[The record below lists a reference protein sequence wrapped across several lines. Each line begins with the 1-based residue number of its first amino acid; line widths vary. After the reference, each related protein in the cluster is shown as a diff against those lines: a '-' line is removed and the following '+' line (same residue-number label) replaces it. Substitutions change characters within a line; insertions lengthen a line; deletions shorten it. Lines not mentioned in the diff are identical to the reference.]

1 MPGYSHRR
9 GFMPKRAR
17 ELTAVEIRRLVS
29 ASKQGVFAV
38 GVISGLYLQI
48 RGITSTSWILRKT
61 IGSKRREIGLGA
73 YPAIGLKEAREKARS
88 FIEQIAQGIDPILE
102 RRAQKAAIIASQA
115 KTVTFEQLA
124 QEFINKKSLEFKTS
138 KQTQKL
144 TTMLKSYAYPIIG
157 SMVVS
162 DIERAHVV
170 KLLEPIWLIKNETA
184 RRTRTYIEQVL
195 NLAIAKG
202 IRTGE
207 NPARW
212 KGNLDLSLAAPN
224 KIARVEH
231 YASLPYQQLPEFMAK
246 LRHQDRP
253 GAKALELLILTA
265 GRSGEVRNAVWA
277 EFDLPNK
284 VWTVPAE
291 RMKAGKV
298 HRVPLCADAI
308 ALLEALPRSNEYV
321 FPNSTSGRPIT
332 DNTISMVPKRIGH
345 KVTAHGFRSTFKDW
359 CSEHTSYADEV
370 SELALAHVGSDSTRA
385 AYARSELLDKR
396 RRLMDEWALFVKHGA
411 DQKAASVTLIG
422 SSGA

>member
-1 MPGYSHRR
+1 
-9 GFMPKRAR
+9 MPKRAR
-17 ELTAVEIRRLVS
+17 ELTAVEIRRLVA

-124 QEFINKKSLEFKTS
+124 QEFINKKSLEFKTP

-144 TTMLKSYAYPIIG
+144 TTMLKSYAYPILG
-157 SMVVS
+157 PMVVS

-231 YASLPYQQLPEFMAK
+231 YASLPYQQLPDFMAK

-321 FPNSTSGRPIT
+321 FSNSTSGRPIT

-345 KVTAHGFRSTFKDW
+345 KVEPMAFDRHLKTGVAST
-359 CSEHTSYADEV
+359 
-370 SELALAHVGSDSTRA
+370 LATLTRFQSLP
-385 AYARSELLDKR
+385 YP
-396 RRLMDEWALFVKHGA
+396 M
-411 DQKAASVTLIG
+411 
-422 SSGA
+422 

>member
-1 MPGYSHRR
+1 
-9 GFMPKRAR
+9 MPKRAR

-396 RRLMDEWALFVKHGA
+396 RRLMDEWALFVTHGSA
-411 DQKAASVTLIG
+411 QKAASVTLIG

>member
-1 MPGYSHRR
+1 
-9 GFMPKRAR
+9 MPKRAR

-162 DIERAHVV
+162 DIERAAL
-170 KLLEPIWLIKNETA
+170 K
-184 RRTRTYIEQVL
+184 Q
-195 NLAIAKG
+195 
-202 IRTGE
+202 
-207 NPARW
+207 
-212 KGNLDLSLAAPN
+212 
-224 KIARVEH
+224 
-231 YASLPYQQLPEFMAK
+231 EF
-246 LRHQDRP
+246 
-253 GAKALELLILTA
+253 LELL
-265 GRSGEVRNAVWA
+265 E
-277 EFDLPNK
+277 
-284 VWTVPAE
+284 E
-291 RMKAGKV
+291 R
-298 HRVPLCADAI
+298 P
-308 ALLEALPRSNEYV
+308 
-321 FPNSTSGRPIT
+321 
-332 DNTISMVPKRIGH
+332 PKREVPFCTSMPAWPKCAEG
-345 KVTAHGFRSTFKDW
+345 KCSASTWIRDLTGQ
-359 CSEHTSYADEV
+359 SV
-370 SELALAHVGSDSTRA
+370 S
-385 AYARSELLDKR
+385 
-396 RRLMDEWALFVKHGA
+396 F
-411 DQKAASVTLIG
+411 
-422 SSGA
+422 SG

>member
-1 MPGYSHRR
+1 MASQNQRR

-17 ELTAVEIRRLVS
+17 ELTAVEIRRLV
-29 ASKQGVFAV
+29 ASGKQGVFAA
-38 GVISGLYLQI
+38 GVIGGLNLQV
-48 RGITSTSWILRKT
+48 RGSNSASWVLRKT

-73 YPAIGLKEAREKARS
+73 YPAIGLKDAREKARS
-88 FIEQIAQGIDPILE
+88 LIEQIAQGIDPILE

-115 KTVTFEQLA
+115 KLVTFRQLA
-124 QEFINKKSLEFKTS
+124 KEFIDKRSLEVK
-138 KQTQKL
+138 TQKQIQKL
-144 TTMLKSYAYPIIG
+144 SSNLERYAYPFIG

-162 DIERAHVV
+162 NIERAHIIE
-170 KLLEPIWLIKNETA
+170 LLEPNWLIKNETA
-184 RRTRTYIEQVL
+184 RRTRTYVGQVL
-195 NLAIAKG
+195 DLAKAKG

-207 NPARW
+207 NPAIW
-212 KGNLDLSLAAPN
+212 KGNLELSLAAPR
-224 KIARVEH
+224 KVAKVQH
-231 YASLPYQQLPEFMAK
+231 YSALPFLTMPEFMAK
-246 LRHQDRP
+246 LRRQEWL
-253 GAKALELLILTA
+253 GARALELLILTV
-265 GRSGEVRNAVWA
+265 GRSGEVRNAMWS
-277 EFDLPNK
+277 EFDLNKK
-284 VWTVPAE
+284 VWTVPE
-291 RMKAGKV
+291 VRMKAGKV

-321 FPNSTSGRPIT
+321 FPNSTNGRPLT

-396 RRLMDEWALFVKHGA
+396 RRLMDEWALFVTHGSA
-411 DQKAASVTLIG
+411 QKAANVTLIG

>member
-1 MPGYSHRR
+1 
-9 GFMPKRAR
+9 MPKRAR
-17 ELTAVEIRRLVS
+17 ELTAVEIRRLVA

-124 QEFINKKSLEFKTS
+124 QEFINKKSLEFKTP

-157 SMVVS
+157 PMVVS
-162 DIERAHVV
+162 DIVRAHVV

-396 RRLMDEWALFVKHGA
+396 RRLMDEWALFVTHGSA
-411 DQKAASVTLIG
+411 QKAASVTLIG

>member
-1 MPGYSHRR
+1 
-9 GFMPKRAR
+9 MPKRAR

-224 KIARVEH
+224 KITRVEH

>member
-1 MPGYSHRR
+1 
-9 GFMPKRAR
+9 MPKRAR

>member
-1 MPGYSHRR
+1 
-9 GFMPKRAR
+9 MPKRAR
-17 ELTAVEIRRLVS
+17 ELTAVEIRRLVTS
-29 ASKQGVFAV
+29 GKQGVFAA
-38 GVISGLYLQI
+38 GVIGGLNIQV
-48 RGITSTSWILRKT
+48 RGLNSASWVLRKT

-73 YPAIGLKEAREKARS
+73 YPAIGLKDAREKARS
-88 FIEQIAQGIDPILE
+88 LIEQIDQGIDPILE
-102 RRAQKAAIIASQA
+102 RRNQKAAIIASQA
-115 KTVTFEQLA
+115 KSVTFEQLA
-124 QEFINKKSLEFKTS
+124 QEFIDRKSLEFKTL
-138 KQTQKL
+138 KQSQKL
-144 TTMLKSYAYPIIG
+144 TSMLENYAYPAIG

-170 KLLEPIWLIKNETA
+170 KLLEPIWLTKNETA
-184 RRTRTYIEQVL
+184 RRTRTYVEQVL

-246 LRHQDRP
+246 LRKQEWL
-253 GAKALELLILTA
+253 GARALELLILTA
-265 GRSGEVRNAVWA
+265 GRSGEVRNAVWS
-277 EFDLPNK
+277 EFDLLNK

-308 ALLEALPRSNEYV
+308 GLLEALSRSNEYV
-321 FPNSTSGRPIT
+321 FPNSTNGRPLT

-411 DQKAASVTLIG
+411 AQKAASVTLIG

>member
-1 MPGYSHRR
+1 
-9 GFMPKRAR
+9 
-17 ELTAVEIRRLVS
+17 
-29 ASKQGVFAV
+29 
-38 GVISGLYLQI
+38 
-48 RGITSTSWILRKT
+48 
-61 IGSKRREIGLGA
+61 
-73 YPAIGLKEAREKARS
+73 
-88 FIEQIAQGIDPILE
+88 
-102 RRAQKAAIIASQA
+102 
-115 KTVTFEQLA
+115 
-124 QEFINKKSLEFKTS
+124 
-138 KQTQKL
+138 
-144 TTMLKSYAYPIIG
+144 
-157 SMVVS
+157 MVVS

-170 KLLEPIWLIKNETA
+170 KLLESIWLIKNETA

-396 RRLMDEWALFVKHGA
+396 RRLMDEWALFVTHGSA
-411 DQKAASVTLIG
+411 QKAASVTLIG

>member
-1 MPGYSHRR
+1 
-9 GFMPKRAR
+9 MPKRAR
-17 ELTAVEIRRLVS
+17 ELTAVEIRRLVTTG
-29 ASKQGVFAV
+29 KQGVFAA
-38 GVISGLYLQI
+38 GVIGGLNLQV
-48 RGITSTSWILRKT
+48 RGLNSASWVLRKT

-73 YPAIGLKEAREKARS
+73 YPAIGLKDAREKARS
-88 FIEQIAQGIDPILE
+88 LIEQIDQGIDPILE
-102 RRAQKAAIIASQA
+102 RRTQKATIIASQA
-115 KTVTFEQLA
+115 KSVTFEQLA
-124 QEFINKKSLEFKTS
+124 QEFIERKSLEFKTL
-138 KQTQKL
+138 KQSQKL
-144 TTMLKSYAYPIIG
+144 TSMLENYAYPTIG

-170 KLLEPIWLIKNETA
+170 KLLEPIWLTKNETA
-184 RRTRTYIEQVL
+184 RRTRTYVEQVL

-212 KGNLDLSLAAPN
+212 QGNLDLSLAAPN

-246 LRHQDRP
+246 LRKQEWL
-253 GAKALELLILTA
+253 GARALELLILTA
-265 GRSGEVRNAVWA
+265 GRSGEVRNAVWS
-277 EFDLPNK
+277 EFDLLNK

-308 ALLEALPRSNEYV
+308 GLLEALPRSNEYV
-321 FPNSTSGRPIT
+321 FPNSTNGRPLT

-396 RRLMDEWALFVKHGA
+396 RRLMDEWALFVTHGSA
-411 DQKAASVTLIG
+411 QKAASVTLIG
-422 SSGA
+422 RV

>member
-1 MPGYSHRR
+1 
-9 GFMPKRAR
+9 MPKRAR

-48 RGITSTSWILRKT
+48 RGIASTSWILRKT

-184 RRTRTYIEQVL
+184 RRTRTYVEQVL

-231 YASLPYQQLPEFMAK
+231 YASLPYQELPEFMAK

-308 ALLEALPRSNEYV
+308 ALLEALQRSNEYV

-422 SSGA
+422 RI

>member
-1 MPGYSHRR
+1 VPGYSHRR

-102 RRAQKAAIIASQA
+102 RRAQKAAIMASQA
-115 KTVTFEQLA
+115 KSVTFEQLA

-157 SMVVS
+157 PMVVS

-184 RRTRTYIEQVL
+184 RRTRTYVEQVL

-202 IRTGE
+202 IRAGE

-212 KGNLDLSLAAPN
+212 KGNLDQSLAAPN

-246 LRHQDRP
+246 LRKQQWL
-253 GAKALELLILTA
+253 GARALELLILTV
-265 GRSGEVRNAVWA
+265 GRSGEVRNAMWS
-277 EFDLPNK
+277 EFDLNKK
-284 VWTVPAE
+284 VWTLPEV

-321 FPNSTSGRPIT
+321 FPNSTNGRPLT

-345 KVTAHGFRSTFKDW
+345 RVTAHGFRSTFKDW

-396 RRLMDEWALFVKHGA
+396 RRLMDEWALFVKHGTA
-411 DQKAASVTLIG
+411 QKAASVTLIG
-422 SSGA
+422 RI

>member
-102 RRAQKAAIIASQA
+102 RRAQKAAIMASQA
-115 KTVTFEQLA
+115 KSVTFEQLA
-124 QEFINKKSLEFKTS
+124 QEFINKKSLEFKTP

-157 SMVVS
+157 PMVVS

-184 RRTRTYIEQVL
+184 RRTRTYVEQVL

-202 IRTGE
+202 IRAGE

-212 KGNLDLSLAAPN
+212 KGNLDQSLAAPN

-246 LRHQDRP
+246 LRKQQWL
-253 GAKALELLILTA
+253 GARALELLILTV
-265 GRSGEVRNAVWA
+265 GRSGEVRNAMWS
-277 EFDLPNK
+277 EFDLNKK
-284 VWTVPAE
+284 VWTLPEV

-321 FPNSTSGRPIT
+321 FPNSTNGRPLT

-345 KVTAHGFRSTFKDW
+345 RVTAHGFRSTFKDW

-396 RRLMDEWALFVKHGA
+396 RRLMDEWALFVKHGTA
-411 DQKAASVTLIG
+411 QKAASVTLIG
-422 SSGA
+422 RI

>member
-1 MPGYSHRR
+1 VPGYSHRR

-102 RRAQKAAIIASQA
+102 RRAQKAAIMASQA
-115 KTVTFEQLA
+115 KSVTFEQLA
-124 QEFINKKSLEFKTS
+124 QEFINKKSLEFKTP

-157 SMVVS
+157 PMVVS

-184 RRTRTYIEQVL
+184 RRTRTYVEQVL

-202 IRTGE
+202 IRAGE

-212 KGNLDLSLAAPN
+212 KGNLDQSLAAPN

-246 LRHQDRP
+246 LRKQQWL
-253 GAKALELLILTA
+253 GARALELLILTV
-265 GRSGEVRNAVWA
+265 GRSGEVRNAMWS
-277 EFDLPNK
+277 EFDLNKK
-284 VWTVPAE
+284 VWTLPEV

-321 FPNSTSGRPIT
+321 FPNSTNGRPLT

-345 KVTAHGFRSTFKDW
+345 RVTAHGFRSTFKDW

-396 RRLMDEWALFVKHGA
+396 RRLMDEWALFVKHGTA
-411 DQKAASVTLIG
+411 QKAASVTLIG
-422 SSGA
+422 RI

>member
-1 MPGYSHRR
+1 
-9 GFMPKRAR
+9 MPKRAR

-102 RRAQKAAIIASQA
+102 RRAQKAAIMASQA
-115 KTVTFEQLA
+115 KSVTFEQLA

-157 SMVVS
+157 PMVVS

-202 IRTGE
+202 IRAGE

-212 KGNLDLSLAAPN
+212 KGNLDQSLAAPN

-246 LRHQDRP
+246 LRKQEWL
-253 GAKALELLILTA
+253 GARALELLILTV
-265 GRSGEVRNAVWA
+265 GRSGEVRNAIWS
-277 EFDLPNK
+277 EFDLNKK

-321 FPNSTSGRPIT
+321 FPNSTNGRPLT

-345 KVTAHGFRSTFKDW
+345 RVTAHGFRSTFKDW
-359 CSEHTSYADEV
+359 CREHTSYADEV

-396 RRLMDEWALFVKHGA
+396 RRLMDEWALFVKHGTA
-411 DQKAASVTLIG
+411 QKAASVTLIG